1 MRVAICDDEEIMRSD
16 LKQKIDEYMKTH
28 RQTVLFYEFS
38 NGEELLSSSTPF
50 DIIFMDY
57 QMDGISGIET
67 AEKLRENK
75 INTTIIFLTSY
86 SEVVFQSF
94 EVSTFRFLLKPL
106 DENKLFAALDDYIAS
121 LNKENRFLIKQSSA
135 IYWVPFCE
143 IIYFEAKN
151 QYTTIRTT
159 NQTYLYN
166 DSISKAEELLPSD
179 RFVRCHRSYIVNL
192 EHIRNHTLTDIQ
204 FDNGERAIISRNYYK
219 TFKSQYITYI
229 KSKTLR
235 G

>member
-1 MRVAICDDEEIMRSD
+1 MRIAICDDEEIMRSD
-16 LKQKIDEYMKTH
+16 LKQKINEYSKNH
-28 RQTVLFYEFS
+28 RQTILFHEFS
-38 NGEELLSSSTPF
+38 NGEDLLSSSTPF

-57 QMDGISGIET
+57 QMGGLSGIET

-94 EVSTFRFLLKPL
+94 EVNTFRFLLKPL
-106 DENKLFAALDDYIAS
+106 DKNKLFAALDDYVAS
-121 LNKENRFLIKQSSA
+121 LNKENRFLIKQNGS

-151 QYTTIRTT
+151 QYTTLRTISH
-159 NQTYLYN
+159 TYIYN
-166 DSISKAEELLPSD
+166 DIISKAEELLPSD
-179 RFVRCHRSYIVNL
+179 CFVRCHRSYIVNL
-192 EHIRNHTLTDIQ
+192 EHIRNHTLTDIE

-219 TFKSQYITYI
+219 SFKSQYITYI
-229 KSKTLR
+229 KSKALR